1 MKLTFITTVFAD
13 HGRLIGTLLD
23 HMTGLLTEAAGHL
36 LRVGTLGTAVTEPVR

>member
-13 HGRLIGTLLD
+13 HGRLIRTLLD